1 MTDERDEETPAVEYF
16 HGGRA
21 FLREGGLIRP
31 GQRPNPW
38 GDTFDDNG
46 RSVFV
51 YCTTD
56 LDTAESYADAVRQ
69 QTGRRGHV
77 YRVRPTGELRPD
89 YNGHDFKS
97 RHPLEVIER
106 IS

>member
-1 MTDERDEETPAVEYF
+1 MTDDLNESPATEYY

-38 GDTFDDNG
+38 GDTFDEDG

-56 LDTAESYADAVRQ
+56 LDTAESYADAIRQ
-69 QTGRRGHV
+69 LGRRGYV
-77 YRVRPTGELRPD
+77 YRVRPTGPLLPD
-89 YNGHDFKS
+89 YNGHDFRS
-97 RHPLEVIER
+97 RRPLEVIER
-106 IS
+106 LS

>member
-1 MTDERDEETPAVEYF
+1 MTDERDEEAPDVEYF

-21 FLREGGLIRP
+21 FLREGGMIRP
-31 GQRPNPW
+31 GQRPNSW
-38 GDTFDDNG
+38 GDTFDDRG

-56 LDTAESYADAVRQ
+56 QDTAEAYADAVRRER
-69 QTGRRGHV
+69 GRGYV
-77 YRVRPTGELRPD
+77 YRVRPTGALMPD
-89 YNGHDFKS
+89 HNGRDFRS

-106 IS
+106 LS

>member
-1 MTDERDEETPAVEYF
+1 VTDDRDETAAVEGEYF

-21 FLREGGLIRP
+21 FLREGGMVRT

-38 GDTFDDNG
+38 GDTFDENG

-56 LDTAESYADAVRQ
+56 LNTAESYADAIRSN
-69 QTGRRGHV
+69 GGRGHV
-77 YRVRPTGELRPD
+77 YRVRPTGSLLPD
-89 YNGHDFKS
+89 HNGRDFKS
-97 RHPLEVIER
+97 RSPLEVIER
-106 IS
+106 LA

>member
-1 MTDERDEETPAVEYF
+1 MTDERDEGAPTAEYF

-21 FLREGGLIRP
+21 FLREGGMIRP
-31 GQRPNPW
+31 GQRPNSW
-38 GDTFDDNG
+38 GDTFDDRG

-56 LDTAESYADAVRQ
+56 QDTAESYADAVRRE
-69 QTGRRGHV
+69 TGRGFV
-77 YRVRPTGELRPD
+77 YRVRPTGALLPD
-89 YNGHDFKS
+89 TNPRDHRS

-106 IS
+106 LS

>member
-1 MTDERDEETPAVEYF
+1 MSDGTRYY
-16 HGGRA
+16 HGSRA
-21 FLREGGLIRP
+21 HLRPGGLILP

-46 RSVFV
+46 RSVYV

-69 QTGRRGHV
+69 QTGRRSYV
-77 YRVRPTGELRPD
+77 YEVEPTGPLLGD
-89 YNGHDFKS
+89 YNGADRKS
-97 RHPLEVIER
+97 RHPLRVVER
-106 IS
+106 LS

>member
-1 MTDERDEETPAVEYF
+1 MTEPQGPFY

-21 FLREGGLIRP
+21 RLLPGRLLRP

-38 GDTFDDNG
+38 GDTFDDEG
-46 RSVFV
+46 RSVYV

-56 LDTAESYADAVRQ
+56 LDTAESYADAVRRA
-69 QTGRRGHV
+69 TRRPAYV
-77 YRVRPTGELRPD
+77 YEVRPTGELLPD

-97 RHPLEVIER
+97 KHPLEIIRR
-106 IS
+106 ID